1 MDIEGQDLPPARKRR
16 ESARRATDGNTAES
30 GSLGSGFAVD
40 VYSLGVTVRKSVAC
54 AIATLVD
61 RCLAFWPVINVLK
74 RVGPTNEFVDLVLVL
89 LLFFADDVGREPTLR
104 LRFGRSDEFDRER
117 VRSLLRLRFSDDEL
131 RRG

>member
-1 MDIEGQDLPPARKRR
+1 M
-16 ESARRATDGNTAES
+16 
-30 GSLGSGFAVD
+30 
-40 VYSLGVTVRKSVAC
+40 RKSVAC

-74 RVGPTNEFVDLVLVL
+74 RAGPTNEFVDLVLVL

-104 LRFGRSDEFDRER
+104 LRFGRSDEFDRA
-117 VRSLLRLRFSDDEL
+117 RSLLRLRFSDDEG